1 MLRRTLFTAAIA
13 LAGVAHAE
21 TLFSNIGGGISPT
34 APIFSGQLVNRT
46 LEDVTFGLSN
56 PQGFTLTALNVGF
69 DNTSP
74 GALSFDVLV
83 DIYDTVD
90 YGATSVA
97 SSLLA
102 GDIRLPVINAL
113 AGADESMPLALPAIF
128 VPDNTIG
135 VAVRFVQPNAN
146 TAATDVLPLF
156 KDVPIEVGTSNALF
170 ANDANNNNVFAQNER
185 FTWEGGGFPA
195 ANMYLQVY
203 GDAVVP
209 EPALMSTLTSL
220 ALLARRRVRQT

>member
-1 MLRRTLFTAAIA
+1 MLRRTLFTAAVA
-13 LAGVAHAE
+13 LAGVAQAE
-21 TLFSNIGGGISPT
+21 TLFSNIGDGISPT
-34 APIFSGQLVNRT
+34 APIFSGQLSNRT
-46 LEDVTFGLSN
+46 LEDVTFGSTN

-83 DIYDTVD
+83 DFYDTVD
-90 YGATSVA
+90 YGAASVA

-102 GDIRLPVINAL
+102 GDIRLPVINSI
-113 AGADESMPLALPAIF
+113 AGANDTMPLALPAIF
-128 VPDNTIG
+128 VPDNNIG
-135 VAVRFVQPNAN
+135 VAVRFVQPN
-146 TAATDVLPLF
+146 TFTPATEVLPLF

-170 ANDANNNNVFAQNER
+170 ANDANNNNIFAQNER

-203 GDAVVP
+203 GEAVVP
-209 EPALMSTLTSL
+209 EPTLMSALL
-220 ALLARRRVRQT
+220 PVALLARRR